1 MSSVSNKKLTELNKQ
16 DYRASTWSDIFLLK
30 DQLTE
35 EENMISETAAN
46 YAQDKLMTRVLD
58 NNRNESFD
66 KNIFREMGEL
76 GLLGSTINGYG
87 CPGISY
93 VAYGLIAREIE
104 RVDSSYRSCMSVQS
118 SLVMHPINTFGS
130 EEQKERFLPKLATG
144 EYIGALA

>member
-66 KNIFREMGEL
+66 KRPCRI
-76 GLLGSTINGYG
+76 LLCRN
-87 CPGISY
+87 
-93 VAYGLIAREIE
+93 E
-104 RVDSSYRSCMSVQS
+104 
-118 SLVMHPINTFGS
+118 S
-130 EEQKERFLPKLATG
+130 ESQC
-144 EYIGALA
+144 YN